1 MSTLAVNTITNA
13 AGGNTA
19 QINGM
24 TPTAD
29 SLQGFRNRII
39 NGDMRI
45 DQRNAGASVTPASG
59 NYPIDRW
66 GYFATQASKFTTQ
79 RNAGAVTPPLGFP
92 NYFGMTVAATATI
105 GASDF
110 FILRQNI
117 EGFNSADF
125 GWGAAGAQAVTISFI
140 VRSSLTGTFGAA
152 VQNGADNRAY
162 PFTYTISDANTWET
176 KTITIPGDTS
186 GTWATDNT
194 TGIRLTFGLGVGSTF
209 SGTVGAWVGSNL
221 LSATGA
227 TNVVGTSGA
236 TFYITGV
243 QLEAGS
249 VATPFERRDYGREL
263 IMCQRY
269 YQAFTAYGVNTA
281 SFPAAPIFMRTSM
294 RATPTGTTG
303 AGSLTISSADLAFI
317 NNGANAVTNVT
328 FNAEL

>member
-1 MSTLAVNTITNA
+1 
-13 AGGNTA
+13 
-19 QINGM
+19 
-24 TPTAD
+24 
-29 SLQGFRNRII
+29 
-39 NGDMRI
+39 
-45 DQRNAGASVTPASG
+45 VTPASG

-236 TFYITGV
+236 TFFITGV

-249 VATPFERRDYGREL
+249 VATPFERRPYGTEL
-263 IMCQRY
+263 QLCLRY
-269 YQAFTAYGVNTA
+269 YQDYSGRFALVGSSLSANANSKILPVV
-281 SFPAAPIFMRTSM
+281 M
-294 RATPTGTTG
+294 RATPTVTQTT
-303 AGSLTISSADLAFI
+303 AGSGASWAATVNSLAQTSTHSFDASTTVLTIS
-317 NNGANAVTNVT
+317 
-328 FNAEL
+328 AEL